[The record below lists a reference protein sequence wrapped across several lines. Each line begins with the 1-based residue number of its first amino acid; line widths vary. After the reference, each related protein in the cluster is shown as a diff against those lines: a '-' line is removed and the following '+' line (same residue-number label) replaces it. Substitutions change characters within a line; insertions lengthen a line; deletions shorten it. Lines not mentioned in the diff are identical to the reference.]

1 LREKDITLDIALR
14 TQRLLKANGFTVIM
28 TRTTDKTIR
37 LAERTKL
44 ANNSNAN
51 MFVSIHVN
59 AGGGTGI
66 ETWWQSNAPEA
77 QKSNALAKN
86 IQNELV
92 KETNVRD
99 RGIKDGN
106 LHVNRE
112 TNMPSALVEV
122 GFIDN
127 SNDAAKL
134 KQERYRNQ
142 IPTGIVNGIK
152 KYFQIFH

>member
-1 LREKDITLDIALR
+1 MMIFQHHEI
-14 TQRLLKANGFTVIM
+14 
-28 TRTTDKTIR
+28 
-37 LAERTKL
+37 
-44 ANNSNAN
+44 
-51 MFVSIHVN
+51 IH
-59 AGGGTGI
+59 
-66 ETWWQSNAPEA
+66 
-77 QKSNALAKN
+77 
-86 IQNELV
+86 
-92 KETNVRD
+92 D

-142 IPTGIVNGIK
+142 IATGIVNGIK